1 MPVIMAGG
9 RGKRLWPLSRLGYPK
24 QFQSL
29 GGSRSPFL
37 DSLIRLRSWV
47 PGAAKPIIVTA
58 QEHYHIVKQQ
68 LDSIGLEPL
77 AVVLEP
83 EARKTGPAIT
93 AAALVAQRLVPD
105 AVLLVSPCDQI
116 IRDSQ
121 QMARRIGAA
130 AAAAVTGSLVVFGL
144 EQGEDDGGACYLRT
158 AADGRGD
165 GLLPLLGFCTAAR
178 GDAAG
183 GDAGGESGLL
193 MNSGI
198 YCFTAANLLG
208 EAEALAPEMLEGCR
222 RAVAAAEQTGNVF
235 RLAARPFA
243 AAPAASLGDA
253 VLGRSHHAVV
263 APLALHWDDLGSWNT
278 LWDLGHR
285 DSSDNVK
292 VGDAHVLDCQG
303 VYARSEGPLTAVYGV
318 DDLVV
323 VATPDAVLVA
333 RRDDREGVAKIHNH
347 LAACGR
353 EDVLAYRERRE
364 EWGWV
369 ETIEQRANYALRRIV
384 VHPGCSMPVER
395 HHQHGETLTV
405 VSGLAH
411 LWLDGDVTTL
421 RETDSAAIPL
431 RALHSIHNPGSRR
444 LELIEIQN
452 GDVTGDDDRIVLDDS
467 WKERIK
473 APAGRRTAFADSEAR
488 ALLSLG
494 EPRGLLGGAGQA
506 APHGA
511 GLGI

>member
-1 MPVIMAGG
+1 MARLYGQEDRTIVPVIMAGG

-37 DSLIRLRSWV
+37 DSLIRMRSWV

-58 QEHYHIVKQQ
+58 QEHYHIVRHQ

-77 AVVLEP
+77 AIVLEP
-83 EARKTGPAIT
+83 ESRMTGPAVT

-116 IRDSQ
+116 IRDGQ
-121 QMARRIGAA
+121 QMARRIAA
-130 AAAAVTGSLVVFGL
+130 AAAAAEMGALVVFGL
-144 EQGEDDGGACYLRT
+144 EDGENDGSACYLKT
-158 AADGRGD
+158 AANCRGD
-165 GLLPLLGFCTAAR
+165 GMLPLLGFSTDPQAA
-178 GDAAG
+178 DPAG
-183 GDAGGESGLL
+183 TTGEAKSGLL

-198 YCFTAANLLG
+198 YCFTVANLLG
-208 EAEALAPEMLEGCR
+208 ETEALAPEMLQGCR
-222 RAVAAAEQTGNVF
+222 RAVAAGEQTDNVF
-235 RLAARPFA
+235 RLAAEPFVA
-243 AAPAASLGDA
+243 TSAASLGEA
-253 VLGRSHHAVV
+253 VLGRSHHAIV
-263 APLALHWDDLGSWNT
+263 APLALHWEDLGSWNT
-278 LWDLGHR
+278 LWGLGHR
-285 DSSDNVK
+285 DSQDNVSI
-292 VGDAHVLDCQG
+292 GDAHVLNCQG

-333 RRDDREGVAKIHNH
+333 RRDDREGVAKIHSH
-347 LAACGR
+347 LAGR
-353 EDVLAYRERRE
+353 GRNDVLSNSKRHED
-364 EWGWV
+364 WGWV

-411 LWLDGDVTTL
+411 LWLDGEVKSL
-421 RETDSAAIPL
+421 RETESAGIPL
-431 RALHSIHNPGSRR
+431 RALHSIRNPGRHR

-452 GDVTGDDDRIVLDDS
+452 GDVLGD
-467 WKERIK
+467 
-473 APAGRRTAFADSEAR
+473 
-488 ALLSLG
+488 
-494 EPRGLLGGAGQA
+494 
-506 APHGA
+506 
-511 GLGI
+511 